1 MRVMTLA
8 TGLWAVRSLAQRDEG
23 IKGALIDFF
32 KSDQRIQQL
41 SAREEVAFGNYLTMV
56 IAYAAIKD
64 NPKINES
71 LSTYEK
77 LGTFHL

>member
-1 MRVMTLA
+1 
-8 TGLWAVRSLAQRDEG
+8 
-23 IKGALIDFF
+23 
-32 KSDQRIQQL
+32 
-41 SAREEVAFGNYLTMV
+41 MV

-77 LGTFHL
+77 LGTPEAATNALKRN